1 MQFNN
6 FIVWIILIQSFILR
20 INIWTLVFVFFFF
33 IFIQCEMLLFQT
45 LYLAQLRTKV
55 IVLNDLILMTLVL
68 FVRIQF
74 FYAQNIN
81 TLQHA
86 I

>member
-1 MQFNN
+1 
-6 FIVWIILIQSFILR
+6 
-20 INIWTLVFVFFFF
+20 
-33 IFIQCEMLLFQT
+33 MLLFQT